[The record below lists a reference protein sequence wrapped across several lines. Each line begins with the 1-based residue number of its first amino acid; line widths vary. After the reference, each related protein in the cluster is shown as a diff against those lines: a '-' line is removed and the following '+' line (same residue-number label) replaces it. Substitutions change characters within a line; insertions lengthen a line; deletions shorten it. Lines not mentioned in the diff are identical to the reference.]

1 VTERALPA
9 PSIDGFGGVAAGD
22 FDGDGSVDLASADE
36 VGAVEVLHNDGRG
49 GLTAGAGTQLS
60 PALVPNG
67 EVVSGDLDGNGRA
80 DLVVTGREVVDE
92 LRLDRPSHGGVAVLS
107 SDGTGWEAHG
117 PLFLDDGQQP
127 RDLAVGDLDG
137 DGNAEVVV
145 LDGRTAVV
153 LWDRNGELE
162 RGPRLE
168 APPETGF
175 GLGQWRLALADVD
188 RDGRTDVVTW
198 TVKYPGRPLFVI
210 LHRNTGSGT
219 FASSVMT
226 TIDDASFNLAVA
238 DFDGDGD
245 PDVMAIGSR
254 HRLHIRV
261 NRGDGTFDGRTQL
274 RKTGG
279 GDLVAADVDADGR
292 QDLVVSVPYS
302 SGDPTYPGDLRVRL
316 NLGGWR
322 FSDPERLARP
332 RTLLAV
338 ADLTGDRRADFLV
351 TTATGVVAL
360 ISRDCR
366 PTVSD

>member
-1 VTERALPA
+1 
-9 PSIDGFGGVAAGD
+9 
-22 FDGDGSVDLASADE
+22 
-36 VGAVEVLHNDGRG
+36 
-49 GLTAGAGTQLS
+49 
-60 PALVPNG
+60 
-67 EVVSGDLDGNGRA
+67 
-80 DLVVTGREVVDE
+80 
-92 LRLDRPSHGGVAVLS
+92 
-107 SDGTGWEAHG
+107 
-117 PLFLDDGQQP
+117 
-127 RDLAVGDLDG
+127 
-137 DGNAEVVV
+137 
-145 LDGRTAVV
+145 
-153 LWDRNGELE
+153 
-162 RGPRLE
+162 
-168 APPETGF
+168 
-175 GLGQWRLALADVD
+175 
-188 RDGRTDVVTW
+188 
-198 TVKYPGRPLFVI
+198 
-210 LHRNTGSGT
+210 
-219 FASSVMT
+219 MT
-226 TIDDASFNLAVA
+226 TIDDVSFNLAVA

-292 QDLVVSVPYS
+292 QDLVVSVPSS

-366 PTVSD
+366 PTV